1 MNGSDV
7 LGKDGRKALNACVKV
22 KIFGR
27 PQTRLYNSLATH
39 LRLRE
44 CVRGNFPDREPW
56 ELYGLGDP
64 KETPLLTKE
73 KVLKLLLPSY
83 KDRGIIDIYE
93 SLVRFD
99 DIPYV
104 EKYPAV
110 EGTDYGK
117 LKNMIDK
124 RRADVEREVK
134 EATANPDLLQR
145 YSWLVAQRRVR
156 DCFAGSFAGDAS
168 LLVEDRRLTNET
180 YCVSDIY
187 QAFIKHDSGISFLN
201 NIEKL
206 QGCERCEMSEEVK
219 KERANVDKEYAET
232 VSGSGTGIYQQRCKY
247 SQKEAEERV
256 RACYCCD
263 HGAPNERIFGR
274 EPEVMNHDQ
283 KVYDIFD
290 ICRTLCRR
298 DKKTFH
304 DPYESVDVRIYASS
318 NFVLFEKYPSDGP
331 GSAELKALIDA
342 HRTDLEKEYQQ
353 DKANKRRY
361 TRSEAER
368 RVRDCFAGSFV
379 CDYTDIFAS
388 KSVENGE
395 KKIDQTYN
403 IFDIQSAIRY
413 FDSKKLVDKYPE
425 EEGPEADK
433 ERKSVDEERA
443 GIKKEYDEATAIVE
457 IEHGSG
463 FILQEHFVITNKHV
477 IESALNDNSNKTR
490 ILISNAALGEHELP
504 CKIAHYDAGKDLALL
519 YCPYLKVNP
528 IHPLQ
533 LSNQRL
539 LPGMQVFS
547 FGFPISH
554 TGDTALFVNGY
565 VSGSK
570 KTPQGHTMAVLNCP
584 LNSGNSGGPVLCWVE
599 GQLKVVGVAT
609 QKHFKDILTLS
620 ERMTVAAIQEK
631 MQASVIPDVS
641 EYLKAAHEGC
651 VHYGNLSRLGKTS
664 IYLLTLK
671 LYDALETHSQFN
683 LSNALPGAQVIDFLK
698 SSLREY
704 QGDCKDEL
712 AKVVE
717 TISTSEA

>member
-1 MNGSDV
+1 MNGDDV
-7 LGKDGRKALNACVKV
+7 LGKEGRKALNACVKV

-27 PQTRLYNSLATH
+27 PQTRLYDYNATR
-39 LRLRE
+39 LRLSK
-44 CVRGNFPDREPW
+44 CFRGNFPDREPW
-56 ELYGLGDP
+56 EYFDGGDP
-64 KETPLLTKE
+64 EEKPLWTKG
-73 KVLKLLLPSY
+73 KVLEQLPPY
-83 KDRGIIDIYE
+83 FEDRGIIDIYE

-99 DIPYV
+99 EIPYV

-110 EGTDYGK
+110 ERTDYGK
-117 LKNMIDK
+117 LKNLILK

-134 EATANPDLLQR
+134 EATANPNQRQR

-168 LLVEDRRLTNET
+168 LLFRDIRSTSGT

-187 QAFIKHDSGISFLN
+187 QAFIIHDRVRFVN

-206 QGCERCEMSEEVK
+206 KGCEQCKMSEEVK
-219 KERANVDKEYAET
+219 KQRANVYKEYAET
-232 VSGSGTGIYQQRCKY
+232 VSGSGTAIYQQRCKY
-247 SQKEAEERV
+247 SLNEAEERV
-256 RACYCCD
+256 SACYCFRCSSNVWFSRRGVGD
-263 HGAPNERIFGR
+263 
-274 EPEVMNHDQ
+274 HDQ
-283 KVYDIFD
+283 KIYDIFD
-290 ICRTLCRR
+290 ICRTLCKS
-298 DKKTFH
+298 DKKKFY
-304 DPYESVDVRIYASS
+304 DPCESFKDLLAAFS

-342 HRTDLEKEYQQ
+342 HRTDLEKEYQELG
-353 DKANKRRY
+353 KVNSTKLRY

-368 RVRDCFAGSFV
+368 RIRDCFAGSFV
-379 CDYTDIFAS
+379 CDYTDIFAC
-388 KSVENGE
+388 KVVKNGE
-395 KKIDQTYN
+395 QKIDQTYD

-413 FDSKKLVDKYPE
+413 FDSKKLVDRYPE
-425 EEGPEADK
+425 EEGPEADEK
-433 ERKSVDEERA
+433 RKLVDEERA
-443 GIKKEYDEATAIVE
+443 AIKKEYDEATAIVE

-463 FILQEHFVITNKHV
+463 FIIQDHFVITNKHV
-477 IESALNDNSNKTR
+477 IESALNDNSNNTR

-504 CKIAHYDAGKDLALL
+504 CKIAHYDAGKDLALV
-519 YCPYLKVNP
+519 YCQDLEMNP

-533 LSNQRL
+533 LSDQPL
-539 LPGMQVFS
+539 LPGVQVFS

-584 LNSGNSGGPVLCWVE
+584 LNSGNSGGPVLCWIE

-609 QKHFKDILTLS
+609 QKHFKEILTLS

-631 MQASVIPDVS
+631 MQASVIPEES
-641 EYLKAAHEGC
+641 EYLKAVNERYVESGD
-651 VHYGNLSRLGKTS
+651 LPLLGKTS

-683 LSNALPGAQVIDFLK
+683 LSNALPGGQVIDFLK
-698 SSLREY
+698 TSLKEY